1 MDKILSARI
10 DDSKLRVLDELSKRL
25 HKSKKSILEE
35 AIEQYARDKKDEGFE
50 ILKETSGCWN
60 RKESA
65 SETAEKVRGRFSES
79 FSRHRNEGPQ

>member
-35 AIEQYARDKKDEGFE
+35 AIEQYARDKKDEGFD

-65 SETAEKVRGRFSES
+65 AETAEKIRSRFSKS
-79 FSRHRNEGPQ
+79 FSRYRD

>member
-1 MDKILSARI
+1 MDKIFSARI
-10 DDSKLRVLDELSKRL
+10 DDSVLRVLDELSKRL
-25 HKSKKSILEE
+25 HKSKKNIVEE
-35 AIEQYARDKKDEGFE
+35 AIEQYAEEKKDQGFD

-65 SETAEKVRGRFSES
+65 AETAQKVRGRFSES